1 MHPAIIKIPTITLA
15 VNQNS
20 YTLSYSFNSYFIPLF
35 LTARDGMKYPDDP
48 YPQSQ
53 RGSPLTTSSDCREK
67 GVGGGGGS
75 HITPV
80 EAGKEGSPTNSG
92 TEFGNLKV
100 FKLLKWYQQPSVKGV
115 PFLCP

>member
-35 LTARDGMKYPDDP
+35 LTARDGMKYLDDP